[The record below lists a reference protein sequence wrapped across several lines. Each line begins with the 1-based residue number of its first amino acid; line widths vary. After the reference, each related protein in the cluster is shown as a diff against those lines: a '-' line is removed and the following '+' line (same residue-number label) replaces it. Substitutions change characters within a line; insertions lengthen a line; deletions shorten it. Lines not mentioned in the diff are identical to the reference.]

1 MKLRPYLLASRP
13 KTLPAAVAPVIIGTA
28 LAFADGGGHWPSA
41 LLAAFGAI
49 MIQIGTNYAN
59 DYYDY
64 IKGSDDQQTR
74 LGPLRA
80 TAAGLVPPRAMRTAF
95 IVAYAIAALAGIYLL
110 ARAGWPVLIIG
121 ALSILFGILYTGGPF
136 PLGYNGLGDIFVFI
150 FFGLVAVGGAYYVQV
165 LQINA
170 VVLMAGIA
178 PGLMSTAILAV
189 NNLRDIDNDKISGK
203 RTLPVVLG
211 ASAGRLEYVLLMT
224 IACCMPIIL
233 VLMTGEHLFCIAA
246 GVVIFPAIPLICIL
260 YREKPGAVYN
270 QVLARTGQLLVL
282 FSLLFSVGW
291 LV

>member
-1 MKLRPYLLASRP
+1 MNLRPYLLASRP
-13 KTLPAAVAPVIIGTA
+13 KTLPAALAPVIIGTA
-28 LAFADGGGHWPSA
+28 MAFADGGGHWPSA

-80 TAAGLVPPRAMRTAF
+80 TAAGLVTPRAMRNAF
-95 IVAYAIAALAGIYLL
+95 IIAYAIAAAAGIYLL
-110 ARAGWPVLIIG
+110 VRAGWPVLIIG

-136 PLGYNGLGDIFVFI
+136 PLGYNGLGDIFVFV
-150 FFGLVAVGGAYYVQV
+150 FFGLVAVAGIYYVQT
-165 LQINA
+165 LGINA
-170 VVLMAGIA
+170 LVLMAGIA

-189 NNLRDIDNDKISGK
+189 NNLRDIDNDKRTGK

-211 ASAGRLEYVLLMT
+211 ASLGRLEYVLCLS
-224 IACCMPIIL
+224 IACCMPILLVIL
-233 VLMTGEHLFCIAA
+233 TGDHFFSISA
-246 GVVIFPAIPLICIL
+246 GIVIFFAVPQIRTL
-260 YREKPGAVYN
+260 YREQPGGVYN
-270 QVLARTGQLLVL
+270 TVLARTGQLLVL
-282 FSLLFSVGW
+282 FSVLFSIGW